1 MTQTA
6 YDRWALIAPISL
18 TIESQ
23 YRTST
28 FLPGLHFLQPILEQS
43 SLSLTL
49 THQFSI
55 SGNHRRS
62 QILLCPQAHS
72 LLVKVSFGARR
83 YFMPHSSYIL
93 RYQSL
98 PHRSEL
104 EPGEKNK
111 LSRSLIKHVP
121 SGWPKISINL
131 MLLFS
136 RSSRCTPIV
145 YFTRG
150 NPNDNSFS
158 PPSSTF
164 LATKIFSLLRL
175 SSHIGLLFYS
185 SQLVLGRGVALVSLK
200 ATVPHHNQIL

>member
-1 MTQTA
+1 MGPDCTNKPDNWVA
-6 YDRWALIAPISL
+6 ISNL
-18 TIESQ
+18 NL
-23 YRTST
+23 
-28 FLPGLHFLQPILEQS
+28 FPGLHFLQPILEQS

-72 LLVKVSFGARR
+72 SLVKVSFGARR
-83 YFMPHSSYIL
+83 YFIAFMPHSSYIL

-111 LSRSLIKHVP
+111 LSRSLIKRVP

-131 MLLFS
+131 KLLFS
-136 RSSRCTPIV
+136 RSSRCKPIV

-150 NPNDNSFS
+150 HPNDNSFS

-164 LATKIFSLLRL
+164 LATKKFSLLRL